1 MIVPLIPF
9 ESVTGAEAKLAPL
22 TVGKGASAP
31 AAPDVGLRLASKV
44 AASNRTN
51 IEFPPIRACKKAN
64 IGAWPAGV
72 CSQGNNCIT
81 PHAQIFPARHHPRRT
96 TPPNPPLTTPRHT
109 PRDTT
114 SCTRGRSHHTDTPTP
129 PTHSGPPT

>member
-51 IEFPPIRACKKAN
+51 IEYLPIRACKKAN

-72 CSQGNNCIT
+72 CLQGNNWIT
-81 PHAQIFPARHHPRRT
+81 RHAQIVRARSEE
-96 TPPNPPLTTPRHT
+96 HT
-109 PRDTT
+109 SELQSLMRI
-114 SCTRGRSHHTDTPTP
+114 SYAVF
-129 PTHSGPPT
+129 

>member
-31 AAPDVGLRLASKV
+31 AAPDVGLRLASNV

-51 IEFPPIRACKKAN
+51 IEYLPIRACNKAN
-64 IGAWPAGV
+64 IGAWPPRV
-72 CSQGNNCIT
+72 CLQGNNWLT
-81 PHAQIFPARHHPRRT
+81 RHAQLVRAPLPPRR
-96 TPPNPPLTTPRHT
+96 
-109 PRDTT
+109 
-114 SCTRGRSHHTDTPTP
+114 RSAHIPTP
-129 PTHSGPPT
+129 P

>member
-44 AASNRTN
+44 AASHRTN
-51 IEFPPIRACKKAN
+51 IEYLPIRACKKAN

-72 CSQGNNCIT
+72 CLPGTYWIT
-81 PHAQIFPARHHPRRT
+81 RHAQSVRARLHPGLRVA
-96 TPPNPPLTTPRHT
+96 H
-109 PRDTT
+109 
-114 SCTRGRSHHTDTPTP
+114 S
-129 PTHSGPPT
+129 PTHPCPGFRVPAVSRWSVVVRG